1 MFIGKT
7 FQKSQ
12 IAGPDGKLNKT
23 CYRTQTAEDIERDCS
38 KSEPCLVWYAWFL
51 RGKDLVLLEQEEPI
65 LNTSM
70 IVPNFS
76 VVYACPEEAKKAS
89 EYLSDVAWVQAF
101 KGTVKG
107 VSTVSINDDLKAT
120 ADSLAACMLTR
131 LTLHVA
137 DRVDASQ
144 REHFTIGFT
153 RDNIASVAAGMC
165 LSGHIVSDIDS
176 YRIDERLLVLPV
188 LGNTFKLVKG
198 RLAQLEGCYLYFDQ
212 QKTKWIRSGK
222 TSGNGKDAC
231 FAGRGKKHK
240 SNARSKD
247 QMRMH
252 RLYREYPAR
261 GFNSIGAAEGTFD
274 NLAMYCGM
282 AYDKGGN
289 TGPLTSVG
297 AANSLYVW
305 SKDATNELNKKG
317 DLSKLQDAVA
327 YLWELCYDLL
337 LGKSDNVSTSPGFE
351 ALGLRV
357 NSERK
362 RKRDE

>member
-1 MFIGKT
+1 
-7 FQKSQ
+7 
-12 IAGPDGKLNKT
+12 
-23 CYRTQTAEDIERDCS
+23 
-38 KSEPCLVWYAWFL
+38 
-51 RGKDLVLLEQEEPI
+51 
-65 LNTSM
+65 M

-120 ADSLAACMLTR
+120 ADSLVACMLTR
-131 LTLHVA
+131 LALHVA
-137 DRVDASQ
+137 DRVDASR

-198 RLAQLEGCYLYFDQ
+198 RLARLEGCYLYFDQ

-231 FAGRGKKHK
+231 FEGRGKKHK

-274 NLAMYCGM
+274 NLAMYCGR
-282 AYDKGGN
+282 AYDKGDN

-297 AANSLYVW
+297 VANSLYV
-305 SKDATNELNKKG
+305 
-317 DLSKLQDAVA
+317 
-327 YLWELCYDLL
+327 
-337 LGKSDNVSTSPGFE
+337 
-351 ALGLRV
+351 
-357 NSERK
+357 
-362 RKRDE
+362 